1 MNGTS
6 SLIFLGLLL
15 VALAALFLLLFQI
28 HTLMPDCQHCMEIRH
43 IISPIWWVER

>member
-28 HTLMPDCQHCMEIRH
+28 RTLLPDCQYCIEIRH
-43 IISPIWWVER
+43 FVFPVWWVAR